1 MRGLNHSERGR
12 HLMAFGDD
20 TKPFDITKALCGDRG
35 MLGGRLSHD
44 QKPSLPIYRRKLIEI
59 RN

>member
-1 MRGLNHSERGR
+1 
-12 HLMAFGDD
+12 MAFGDD

-44 QKPSLPIYRRKLIEI
+44 QKASLPIDRRKLVEI

>member
-1 MRGLNHSERGR
+1 
-12 HLMAFGDD
+12 MAFGDN

-44 QKPSLPIYRRKLIEI
+44 QKASLPIDPRKLVEI